1 MPNNQPSDQAPE
13 GAAHTPTTPVIQC
26 EHLDVTLDGH
36 QILFDVDAR
45 VQAGETVAL
54 LGANGSGKTTLVKAL
69 LGLIGHSG
77 GKVELFG
84 TQLSHFKHWNRLG
97 YVPQRGHSQVAN
109 ATVREVVSTGRL
121 ANRRIFSH
129 LNKADRLAVNTALER
144 VELTERADDPL
155 SVLSGGQQQRALI
168 ARALASQAEL
178 LILDEPLAALDIP
191 TQESLARL
199 FGRLKDEGLS
209 MLVILHE
216 LGPMETL
223 IDRSI
228 MIQLGRKI
236 YDGPLLAGPPIDSGH
251 HHPERLRKRARVMT
265 NTAMCRPDIDKE
277 A

>member
-1 MPNNQPSDQAPE
+1 MTDNQS
-13 GAAHTPTTPVIQC
+13 VVSC
-26 EHLDVTLDGH
+26 ENLSVTLEGH
-36 QILFDVDAR
+36 QILFDIDAE
-45 VQAGETVAL
+45 VHHNETVAL

-69 LGLIGHSG
+69 LGLIPISG
-77 GKVELFG
+77 GSAELFG
-84 TQLSHFKHWNRLG
+84 TPLAQFKDWNRLG

-109 ATVREVVSTGRL
+109 ATVREVVATGRL
-121 ANRRIFSH
+121 ANRRFFSRMH
-129 LNKADRLAVNTALER
+129 KRDRDAVNTALER
-144 VELTERADDPL
+144 VELAHRAGDPL

-199 FGRLKDEGLS
+199 FARLKSQGLS

-216 LGPMETL
+216 LGPMEKL

-228 MIQLGRKI
+228 MIQLGHKI
-236 YDGPLLAGPPIDSGH
+236 YDGPLLAGPAVDAGH
-251 HHPERLRKRARVMT
+251 HHPESPGRDSAVITGPELR
-265 NTAMCRPDIDKE
+265 RPHLTKE